1 MINRLKHTLPPRVYL
16 HYITQNIETSVFLS
30 CKKEPFVQ
38 FLILNILNTQN
49 RFLNY
54 FAYLICQ
61 SCITFSSMRYIT
73 KSKRGCLTSVT
84 IVIPTL
90 THSYF
95 TRHTADQQNRT
106 YYVFADH
113 TCLHSM
119 IDLLNKSHLIKGQV
133 TTSVNLNILFH
144 S

>member
-73 KSKRGCLTSVT
+73 KSKRGCLTNVT

-95 TRHTADQQNRT
+95 TRCTACRSTKQNLLCICRLYLFTLNDRPPQQ
-106 YYVFADH
+106 
-113 TCLHSM
+113 
-119 IDLLNKSHLIKGQV
+119 I
-133 TTSVNLNILFH
+133 TSN
-144 S
+144 